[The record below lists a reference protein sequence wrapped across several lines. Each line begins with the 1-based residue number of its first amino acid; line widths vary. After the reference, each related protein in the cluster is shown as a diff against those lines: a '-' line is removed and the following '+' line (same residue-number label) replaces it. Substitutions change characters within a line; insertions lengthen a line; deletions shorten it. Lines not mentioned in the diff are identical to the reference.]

1 MKKLLTIL
9 CLVLLSSCSET
20 NKEQKKI
27 LLTLDCRISTPISG
41 YKERIQFLWYDF
53 NNTLQAKEL
62 DFGMVTPFKSEDDWE
77 LIFERGIG
85 ASDTPRTVTFNKI
98 TQELNITHPPESVFR
113 ERNYIC
119 NIK

>member
-1 MKKLLTIL
+1 MNKILTIF
-9 CLVLLSSCSET
+9 CLVLLSACSET

-27 LLTLDCRISTPISG
+27 LLTLDCVITKPVSG
-41 YKERIQFLWYDF
+41 YKDRIQFLWYEF

-77 LIFERGIG
+77 LIFERSSGFPDI
-85 ASDTPRTVTFNKI
+85 PRTVTFNKI
-98 TQELNITHPPESVFR
+98 TKELNITHPPESVFR

-119 NIK
+119 EIK